1 MVIIQYYKYSSK
13 ELITLPLH
21 MLKDFFRINKFYS
34 EKNEKDQYDEEEID
48 EKSKYILGMTTLE

>member
-1 MVIIQYYKYSSK
+1 
-13 ELITLPLH
+13 